1 MMLRMI
7 GSLLVLLTV
16 SAVANAAGKVEFVA
30 GAVSATSAAG
40 SERQLA
46 KGDVLASGDLVRT
59 GQDGLAQ
66 LRFDDGGRI
75 ALQPKS
81 EFRIDEYAYQA
92 TDKSKERGFF
102 SLLKG
107 GMRTITGQVGRDN
120 RDAYRVTTSVATIG
134 IRGTEYRV
142 VYLDDGGVAL
152 WTAEGAVEVCNRA
165 GCSQIVAGENA
176 VIRRADVL
184 AVRLGFNGVAPQP
197 GENGGPLSPVFA
209 VGDGRRGD
217 GYLSG
222 VAHCRNESTNSGYPY
237 YIVTTALICN

>member
-1 MMLRMI
+1 MKLRMI

-16 SAVANAAGKVEFVA
+16 SAMANAAGKVEFVA
-30 GAVSATSAAG
+30 GAVSATSAGG
-40 SERQLA
+40 SERKLT

-81 EFRIDEYAYQA
+81 EFRIDEYAYPA
-92 TDKSKERGFF
+92 TTKSQERGFF

-134 IRGTEYRV
+134 IRGTEYQV
-142 VYLDDGGVAL
+142 HYLEDEAIALSTADGAI
-152 WTAEGAVEVCNRA
+152 EVCNKA
-165 GCSQIVAGENA
+165 GCSQIVAGESA
-176 VIRRADVL
+176 VVRRIDAPVQRL
-184 AVRLGFNGVAPQP
+184 AFNGFVSPSAAND
-197 GENGGPLSPVFA
+197 GSLLPVFA
-209 VGDGRRGD
+209 VGEGRRGN

-222 VAHCRNESTNSGYPY
+222 AQQCHYETVAVFGPPY
-237 YIVTTALICN
+237 VTTILVCN

>member
-30 GAVSATSAAG
+30 GAVSARSVAG
-40 SERQLA
+40 SERQLS

-66 LRFDDGGRI
+66 LRFEDGGRI

-81 EFRIDEYAYQA
+81 EFRIDEYAYPA
-92 TDKSKERGFF
+92 TTKSQERGFF

-142 VYLDDGGVAL
+142 AYLDNNSVAL
-152 WTAEGAVEVCNRA
+152 WTAEGAVEVCNDT
-165 GCSQIVAGENA
+165 GCSLVVAGEVA
-176 VIRRADVL
+176 VIRGGQPMERL
-184 AVRLGFNGVAPQP
+184 AFSSFSASQELAGSLLPA
-197 GENGGPLSPVFA
+197 FA
-209 VGDGRRGD
+209 VGEGRRGD
-217 GYLSG
+217 GYLG
-222 VAHCRNESTNSGYPY
+222 GMPKCYYYTY
-237 YIVTTALICN
+237 YIYAPPTLICN

>member
-1 MMLRMI
+1 MMMLRTI

-81 EFRIDEYAYQA
+81 EFRIDEYAYPA
-92 TDKSKERGFF
+92 TTKSQERGFF

-142 VYLDDGGVAL
+142 AYLDNNGIAL
-152 WTAEGAVEVCNRA
+152 WAVDGAIEVCNSA
-165 GCSQIVAGENA
+165 GCSVIVAGEVA
-176 VIRRADVL
+176 IIRAADQPLERL
-184 AVRLGFNGVAPQP
+184 AFSNLVPSLESGGSLLPAFAA
-197 GENGGPLSPVFA
+197 GE
-209 VGDGRRGD
+209 GRRGD

-222 VAHCRNESTNSGYPY
+222 LPVCSYVYS
-237 YIVTTALICN
+237 YISYSYVLTCQ